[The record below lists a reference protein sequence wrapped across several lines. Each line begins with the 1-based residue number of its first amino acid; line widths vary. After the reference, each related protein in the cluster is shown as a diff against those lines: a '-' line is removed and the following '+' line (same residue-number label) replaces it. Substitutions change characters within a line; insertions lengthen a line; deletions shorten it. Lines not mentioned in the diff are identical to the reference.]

1 MREVGPAGQEFWVM
15 SPQADETINWDAFA
29 ETRSMLGDSFVRVL
43 GYFREDGT
51 KSVAEIEEAMRQR
64 NSAKLVLPAHT
75 LKGEGYQFGA
85 EKLAA
90 LAEEIEVAA
99 RHYVEI
105 QIDPEELLEKVVQLR
120 PLFERTLAA
129 LEAEAS
135 PLVERR
141 AAFGSRTMGNNAFS
155 RF

>member
-1 MREVGPAGQEFWVM
+1 MTQI
-15 SPQADETINWDAFA
+15 ADDVINWTAFSETRGALGDAF
-29 ETRSMLGDSFVRVL
+29 VRIL

-51 KSVAEIEEAMRQR
+51 KSVAAIEDAMRER

-85 EKLAA
+85 EKLAE

-99 RHYVEI
+99 RHYVEL
-105 QIDPEELLEKVVQLR
+105 QQDPSELLEKVVQLR
-120 PLFERTLAA
+120 PLFELTLET
-129 LEAEAS
+129 LEREVS

-141 AAFGSRTMGNNAFS
+141 ANFGARTMTQVASS
-155 RF
+155 RY

>member
-1 MREVGPAGQEFWVM
+1 MTQI
-15 SPQADETINWDAFA
+15 ADDVINWTAFSETRGALGDAF
-29 ETRSMLGDSFVRVL
+29 VRIL

-51 KSVAEIEEAMRQR
+51 KSVAAIEDAMRER
-64 NSAKLVLPAHT
+64 NSARLVLPAHT

-85 EKLAA
+85 EKLAE

-99 RHYVEI
+99 RHYVEL
-105 QIDPEELLEKVVQLR
+105 QQDPSELLEKVVQLR
-120 PLFERTLAA
+120 PLFELTLET
-129 LEAEAS
+129 LEREVS

-141 AAFGSRTMGNNAFS
+141 ANFGARTMTQVASS

>member
-1 MREVGPAGQEFWVM
+1 MTPE
-15 SPQADETINWDAFA
+15 DDDINWETFA
-29 ETRSMLGDSFVRVL
+29 ETRSVLGESFVRVL

-51 KSVAEIEEAMRQR
+51 KSVAEIENAMRER
-64 NSAKLVLPAHT
+64 NSGKLVLPSHT

-85 EKLAA
+85 DKLAA

-105 QIDPEELLEKVVQLR
+105 RQDPEELLEKVVQLR
-120 PLFERTLAA
+120 PMFERTMAA
-129 LEAEAS
+129 LENEAS

-141 AAFGSRTMGNNAFS
+141 AALGSRNMGNSQFS

>member
-1 MREVGPAGQEFWVM
+1 MTPLAEEIIDW
-15 SPQADETINWDAFA
+15 NAFA
-29 ETRSMLGDSFVRVL
+29 ETRGALGDAFVRIL

-51 KSVAEIEEAMRQR
+51 KSVAEIENAMRER

-85 EKLAA
+85 VRLAE

-99 RHYVEI
+99 RHFVELR
-105 QIDPEELLEKVVQLR
+105 QGPEELLEKIVQLR
-120 PLFERTLAA
+120 PLFEKTLAA
-129 LEAEAS
+129 LESEVS

-141 AAFGSRTMGNNAFS
+141 GNFGSRTAGAAQFS
-155 RF
+155 RYG

>member
-1 MREVGPAGQEFWVM
+1 MTPVAEDV
-15 SPQADETINWDAFA
+15 INWAAFA
-29 ETRSMLGDSFVRVL
+29 ETRGALGDAFVRIL

-51 KSVAEIEEAMRQR
+51 KSVAAIENAMRER

-85 EKLAA
+85 EKLAE

-105 QIDPEELLEKVVQLR
+105 QQDPSELLEKIVQLR
-120 PLFERTLAA
+120 PLFELTLAT
-129 LEAEAS
+129 LEREVS

-141 AAFGSRTMGNNAFS
+141 GNFGARTMGQVAGS

>member
-1 MREVGPAGQEFWVM
+1 ME
-15 SPQADETINWDAFA
+15 DNDINWTTFG
-29 ETRSMLGDSFVRVL
+29 ETRSILGESFVRVL

-51 KSVAEIEEAMRQR
+51 KSVAEIETALREGSA
-64 NSAKLVLPAHT
+64 AKLVLPAHT

-85 EKLAA
+85 DKLAA

-105 QIDPEELLEKVVQLR
+105 REEPEELLEKIVQLR
-120 PLFERTLAA
+120 PLFESTMAA

-141 AAFGSRTMGNNAFS
+141 AAFGSRTISNAAVGSSQFN

>member
-1 MREVGPAGQEFWVM
+1 MKPE
-15 SPQADETINWDAFA
+15 ADDIVNWSAFA
-29 ETRSMLGDSFVRVL
+29 ETRGALGESFVRIL

-51 KSVAEIEEAMRQR
+51 KSVAEIENAIRERS
-64 NSAKLVLPAHT
+64 SAKLVLPAHT

-85 EKLAA
+85 DKLAE

-105 QIDPEELLEKVVQLR
+105 RQGPEELLEKVVKLR

-129 LEAEAS
+129 LEAETS

-141 AAFGSRTMGNNAFS
+141 AGFGSRTMATSQFS
-155 RF
+155 RY

>member
-1 MREVGPAGQEFWVM
+1 MPPGAEDV
-15 SPQADETINWDAFA
+15 INWTTFADTRSALGDAF
-29 ETRSMLGDSFVRVL
+29 VRIL

-51 KSVAEIEEAMRQR
+51 KSVAAIESAMRER
-64 NSAKLVLPAHT
+64 NSAKLILPAHT

-85 EKLAA
+85 EKLAE

-105 QIDPEELLEKVVQLR
+105 QEDPSELLEKIVQLR

-129 LEAEAS
+129 LESEVS

-141 AAFGSRTMGNNAFS
+141 GSFGARTMGQVANS
-155 RF
+155 RFG

>member
-1 MREVGPAGQEFWVM
+1 MT
-15 SPQADETINWDAFA
+15 PQADEIINWDAFA
-29 ETRSMLGDSFVRVL
+29 ETRSVLGESFVRVL

-51 KSVAEIEEAMRQR
+51 KSVAEIETAMRER

-75 LKGEGYQFGA
+75 LKGEGFQFGA
-85 EKLAA
+85 EKLGV

-105 QIDPEELLEKVVQLR
+105 RQDPEELLEKVVQLR
-120 PLFERTLAA
+120 PLFERTIAA

-141 AAFGSRTMGNNAFS
+141 AAFGSRTMGNSQFS

>member
-1 MREVGPAGQEFWVM
+1 MN
-15 SPQADETINWDAFA
+15 PQADETINWDAFA
-29 ETRSMLGDSFVRVL
+29 ETRAMLGDSFVRVL

-51 KSVAEIEEAMRQR
+51 KSVANIEDAMRER

-90 LAEEIEVAA
+90 LAEEIEIAA

-105 QIDPEELLEKVVQLR
+105 RQDPEELLEKVVQLR

-141 AAFGSRTMGNNAFS
+141 AAFGSRTIGNNSLS